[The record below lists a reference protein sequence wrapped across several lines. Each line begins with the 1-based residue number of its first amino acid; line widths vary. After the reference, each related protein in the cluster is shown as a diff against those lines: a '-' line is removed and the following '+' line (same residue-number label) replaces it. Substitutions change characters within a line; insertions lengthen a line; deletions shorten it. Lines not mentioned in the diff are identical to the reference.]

1 MTTQILLI
9 RHGQTALNAENR
21 IRGQTDVPLDTTGR
35 WQARVTGNY
44 VADRWPL
51 SAVYASPLRRTCQT
65 AEAIAAAQ
73 GLAAQPLDG
82 LLDVSFGEW
91 QGLTITEVQERW
103 PELAQAWFEAPHTVE
118 FPGGESLAVVDER
131 STAALDAMAARHE
144 EETIALVSHAV
155 VNRVLL
161 CAVLGI
167 GIEHFWW
174 LGQGTC
180 AINLIEWDGGRYRL
194 IMMNDTSHLWRAEAE

>member
-21 IRGQTDVPLDTTGR
+21 IRGQADVPLDTTGR

-51 SAVYASPLRRTCQT
+51 AAVYSSPLLRSCQT
-65 AEAIAAAQ
+65 AEAIASAQ

-82 LLDVSFGEW
+82 LLDMSFGEW
-91 QGLTITEVQERW
+91 EGLTITEVKDRW
-103 PELAQAWFEAPHTVE
+103 PALARAWYEEPHTVE
-118 FPGGESLAVVDER
+118 FPSGESLSVVRER
-131 STAALDAMAARHE
+131 STAALDAVAVRHE
-144 EETIALVSHAV
+144 GETIALVAHAV

-167 GIEHFWW
+167 DIEHFWW

-180 AINLIEWDGGRYRL
+180 AINLIKWDGEQYRL
-194 IMMNDTSHLWRAEAE
+194 MMMNDTSHLWRAEAV

>member
-9 RHGQTALNAENR
+9 RHGQTALNAEDR

-51 SAVYASPLRRTCQT
+51 AAVYASPLRRTCQT
-65 AEAIAAAQ
+65 AEAVAAAQ
-73 GLAAQPLDG
+73 GLTAQPLDG
-82 LLDVSFGEW
+82 LLDMSFGEW
-91 QGLTITEVQERW
+91 QGLTIDEVKARW
-103 PELAQAWFEAPHTVE
+103 PDLARAWYEAPHTVE
-118 FPGGESLAVVDER
+118 FPSGESLAVVRER
-131 STAALDAMAARHE
+131 STAALNGMATRHE
-144 EETIALVSHAV
+144 GEAIALVGHAV

-161 CAVLGI
+161 CTVLGI
-167 GIEHFWW
+167 GTEHFWW

-180 AINLIEWDGGRYRL
+180 AINLIEWDGARYRL
-194 IMMNDTSHLWRAEAE
+194 MMMNDTSHLWRAESA